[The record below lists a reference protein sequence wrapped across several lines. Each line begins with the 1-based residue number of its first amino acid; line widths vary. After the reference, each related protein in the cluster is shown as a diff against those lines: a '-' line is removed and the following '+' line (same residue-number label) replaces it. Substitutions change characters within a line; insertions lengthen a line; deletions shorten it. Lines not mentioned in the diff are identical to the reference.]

1 MELFVCEVLVRELG
15 AAGAVV
21 SEDEPEL
28 DPELPGTDDFP
39 ANASIGIN
47 KMKLNVDKKN
57 NDL

>member
-21 SEDEPEL
+21 SEDELEL

-47 KMKLNVDKKN
+47 LS
-57 NDL
+57 LIHI